1 MIITAVCQAQ
11 MGETEHVAAER
22 GLEHK
27 RIELLLVCGFHMQMA
42 SKANSSVSYS
52 YVSVCGRF
60 TVKAN
65 FNFNLAEK
73 NNQKEHL
80 FNNQHSNK

>member
-27 RIELLLVCGFHMQMA
+27 RIELLLVCGFHMQME
-42 SKANSSVSYS
+42 S
-52 YVSVCGRF
+52 RP
-60 TVKAN
+60 TVQSHIHTYP
-65 FNFNLAEK
+65 FEGDSL
-73 NNQKEHL
+73 
-80 FNNQHSNK
+80 